1 MPDIPSPLEAC
12 KLDLLASDDELK
24 QKYPLALAD
33 RVMRLR
39 EMYNYWLANPSM
51 KDRQLRDTI
60 MARYEVSQST
70 AYSDINIIHQLVP
83 LLSQKSRDFH
93 RARANEM
100 FLETYIMAK
109 ARKDTKTMERAAA
122 TYAKFNRVDLE
133 DEMAMPYDEIVV
145 QPFCATLDVR
155 VLGLKPIPDVY
166 NHIARLTRELSRDF
180 SDIRDVE
187 FEEADLE
194 EDKLFPDK
202 APDLDATDQSQ
213 G

>member
-122 TYAKFNRVDLE
+122 SYAKFNRVDLE